1 MKFSTTTLV
10 FLPFIAASCVS
21 AHGILRFISIQGK
34 VFEGNHF
41 LGPANASAIRQ
52 VNSQN
57 PNKGTSN
64 PALTCGPGS
73 GPASLVAD
81 ANPGDTIKFD
91 WRAGNDNAVI
101 PFRSLIVWC

>member
-1 MKFSTTTLV
+1 MKLSTLV
-10 FLPFIAASCVS
+10 LLPFLAASCVS
-21 AHGILRFISIQGK
+21 AHGILRRISIQGK

-41 LGPANASAIRQ
+41 WSPANASAIRQ

-81 ANPGDTIKFD
+81 ANPGDTVKFD
-91 WRAGNDNAVI
+91 WRAANDSAVI
-101 PFRSLIVWC
+101 YSPFRSLIVWC